1 MILDLTPEE
10 LSHIETRRLTQ
21 ELWESFTQEKCPMSW
36 YKENTPTVS
45 PFVRRYE
52 EWTSQ

>member
-1 MILDLTPEE
+1 MKLTPEE
-10 LSHIETRRLTQ
+10 CSHIETRRLTQ
-21 ELWESFTQEKCPMSW
+21 ELWENFTQEKYSMSW
-36 YKENTPTVS
+36 YKENTPIQS